1 MNKMN
6 LEKQSKEILIKND
19 RGGYTVPTARLYPFQ
34 WNWDSGFTALGLVK
48 FNEERAWQE
57 LEKLFE
63 GQWQDGLLPHIIFH
77 QSSPDYYPG
86 PDLWG
91 MPKDVYENDRLLP
104 QTSGISQP
112 PVLSTVVRMILEEA
126 NDKALAV
133 VAAQGLY
140 PRLLAWH
147 RWWWRARDP
156 ENTGLSVVYHPWE
169 TGMDNSPAWDKA
181 LQRVEAV
188 NNSGHKRRDLQQV
201 NQAQR
206 PSQMDYNRYMALVE
220 LFSSLKYEPEALYEQ
235 STFKVIDLGVNSL
248 LQRSNIDLLSL
259 AQQFGSLEEQAEIEM
274 RINLTRQAFQ
284 RLWSPELSIY
294 LNWDCITNTPIE
306 IPVAAGFLP
315 LFARIPD
322 EKQAKQMSYELSRW
336 SDLCRYLVP
345 SCSPDSADFE
355 AKRYWRGPVWFIVN
369 WMIGEGLEHY
379 GETALSEKIR
389 HHSRELAEQS
399 GFFEYYDPQDSSG
412 LGGGEFSWTA
422 AIFLHWLLEKS

>member
-1 MNKMN
+1 
-6 LEKQSKEILIKND
+6 
-19 RGGYTVPTARLYPFQ
+19 
-34 WNWDSGFTALGLVK
+34 
-48 FNEERAWQE
+48 
-57 LEKLFE
+57 
-63 GQWQDGLLPHIIFH
+63 
-77 QSSPDYYPG
+77 
-86 PDLWG
+86 
-91 MPKDVYENDRLLP
+91 
-104 QTSGISQP
+104 
-112 PVLSTVVRMILEEA
+112 
-126 NDKALAV
+126 
-133 VAAQGLY
+133 
-140 PRLLAWH
+140 
-147 RWWWRARDP
+147 
-156 ENTGLSVVYHPWE
+156 
-169 TGMDNSPAWDKA
+169 MDNSPAWDKA

-379 GETALSEKIR
+379 GQTALSEQIR
-389 HHSRELAEQS
+389 QNSKELVELS

-422 AIFLHWLLEKS
+422 AIFLHWLSE